1 VIAEL
6 AEAAGNRQEAYA
18 ALATGWATLGD
29 LLGSDAA
36 RLSFEP
42 KLRDARARWG
52 PMAFDEIKK
61 AYEALRRSATREHE
75 N

>member
-6 AEAAGNRQEAYA
+6 SEAAGNRLQAYE

-29 LLGSDAA
+29 LLGSEVA

-52 PMAFDEIKK
+52 PMAFDEIKN
-61 AYEALRRSATREHE
+61 AYDAQRRSATREHE